1 MRYAR
6 LIKRIDALFDA
17 VHARRLTPERKRL
30 AWAAFCQT
38 GQLPDDPE
46 LAAFCHHLQA
56 AETQFDK
63 LHTTENQNGL
73 A

>member
-1 MRYAR
+1 MRHCQI
-6 LIKRIDALFDA
+6 LKRIDTLCHT
-17 VHARRLTPERKRL
+17 VHARRLTPERKRRS
-30 AWAAFCQT
+30 WGTFCQT